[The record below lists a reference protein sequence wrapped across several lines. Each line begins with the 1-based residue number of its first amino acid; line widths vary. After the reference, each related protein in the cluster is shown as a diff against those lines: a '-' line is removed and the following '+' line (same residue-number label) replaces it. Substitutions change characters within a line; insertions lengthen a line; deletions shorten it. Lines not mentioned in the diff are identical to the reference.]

1 MPSPP
6 PPALFDLRLAA
17 MRRKRA
23 ERSPRLDTDFLMARA
38 AEDLADRLSV
48 TNRRFALCL
57 DIATPTGHAA
67 AALAATGKTDKIVRV
82 GPAQGVDEDFALVSA
97 GADLAVSLLALH
109 QTNDLPGILAQI
121 RRALKPGGLFLAAMI
136 GGETL
141 TQLRQSFLRADS
153 EISGGAPPRVAPF
166 ADVKTMGG
174 LLQRAGFKLPV
185 VDLDRVTARYDT
197 LFGLLADLR
206 AMGATNALS
215 ERSRKPLRRAAL
227 RRAAE
232 IYAETFADSDGRLCA
247 TFDIVWLSGWAPD
260 G

>member
-17 MRRKRA
+17 MRRARA
-23 ERSPRLDTDFLMARA
+23 EKSPRPGADFLIARA
-38 AEDLADRLSV
+38 AEDLADRLGV
-48 TNRRFALCL
+48 TKRRFTRAL

-67 AALAATGKTDKIVRV
+67 TALAATGKIDGIVRV
-82 GPAQGVDEDFALVSA
+82 GAALGVDEDFALAPA

-141 TQLRQSFLRADS
+141 TQLRQAFLRADS

-166 ADVKTMGG
+166 ADVKTMGA
-174 LLQRAGFKLPV
+174 LLQRAGFRLPV

-197 LFGLLADLR
+197 LFALMADLR
-206 AMGATNALS
+206 AMGATNVLS

-227 RRAAE
+227 LRAAQT
-232 IYAETFADSDGRLCA
+232 YAETFADSDGRLRA